1 MSIGFGEII
10 IVFIVLFVIVG
21 PNDLPKIGKKLGS
34 LYKDFKKIIN
44 DTKEEIDKI

>member
-34 LYKDFKKIIN
+34 IYKDLKKIIN